1 MGQPLKI
8 IDLAERMIR
17 LAGYEPGVDIEIAVT
32 GVRPGERLNEI
43 LFAKDEPMA
52 ETGLDGVM
60 AAKPIFAGRE
70 RMQGWLDELERALAA
85 QDRLGAEAVLEAAIP
100 DFSRRQPPA
109 APAQPS
115 SPQAVAS
122 QR

>member
-1 MGQPLKI
+1 
-8 IDLAERMIR
+8 
-17 LAGYEPGVDIEIAVT
+17 
-32 GVRPGERLNEI
+32 
-43 LFAKDEPMA
+43 MA

-100 DFSRRQPPA
+100 DFSRRQPGPPPA
-109 APAQPS
+109 VPERPS

-122 QR
+122 QP